1 MPGEYDDDESGGY
14 GGGGY
19 SGPAPLQLVGM
30 GEQFTTPEALEY
42 AKKILGRTV
51 DGADPMEG
59 QDYLSRVKAN
69 AETARNALIKAR
81 ERLAAQEYGRSEE
94 WLAAAAGFGSPTKT
108 GSFGETIGNVA
119 GNLIEPRRKRREFN
133 MNRDKELMN
142 IDLGLA
148 GVDDQLLNAQLEL
161 MKLKQDRDT
170 RMSTEA
176 LKILGRR
183 VGAQQEIPKRA
194 REAVDREYAK
204 DYVEFIQTGAS
215 DAAKA
220 LEELGSARDQLRGY
234 YIDEEG
240 VKRKVKGGK
249 KDSLTGPVVGTLS
262 NIPWIGKTVQD
273 VAFPESSDVQETV
286 EYTVQR
292 SLRPIL
298 GSQFTK
304 EEGERLIARVYNPR
318 LDEATNAQRLDRLIK
333 QLDRAYQAKIAA
345 ARYFEENNTLNG
357 FKGKVSWTI
366 DDIWP
371 EEGGGRTAPAARRPA
386 AAAEENNG
394 VPKSGYLPSVE
405 ELPELDYES
414 IVPAGEKLARGGR
427 VRRYAEGGE
436 VEERVPYEMPD
447 GRIIHAPPG
456 IPYERV
462 LQRYEQAV
470 GQSFKRR
477 PQDAAAPED
486 DVQEPEAG
494 EPVGFDF
501 DAPTAV
507 ELGGTAA
514 GQALL
519 GAAGGRYGMKTAHGL
534 ADLIPGHRAS
544 SAESRVLQGLEN
556 EGLSPGEWVKM
567 ITRAQRLGVPMTG
580 MDVGGIDLRALGE
593 AAMHPENP
601 ETRQVYQETLARQ
614 SGSRERVDEQINK
627 ALKPDDYFER
637 DKELKKQLKSNSRP
651 MYEELSKKYPYLK
664 SEQLIQLMN
673 TPSGKKAVKE
683 AVKAI
688 RDRPGATLGKT
699 DALGMVTKPSIE
711 FLDEVKGE
719 LDRMINNEEYSTGD
733 YKATRKG
740 KRMREIRNALR
751 DEMDL
756 LTTDPK
762 TKVSAYKEARAQYAG
777 DLELQDALRFGRH
790 EFLKLAPGE
799 VEEAIKDMNF
809 SQKDALRTGVS
820 QALFERT
827 GKTGRRVNPADK
839 VIDSSEM
846 QQKLKLLFDKPKEY
860 ELFKEAMDLEMRL
873 FDESKSTISKGK
885 NVLSKPRD
893 PNAGIL
899 KRTAKEA
906 PTLGL
911 FQPVQ
916 WVLRYFRRK
925 PELSKKESAEILRLL
940 RTNDVNELKK
950 LEARLTPKV
959 GRAAA
964 RKGRVGKATM
974 AGAAIGAAFPFLKDK
989 LGVGEA
995 EADEFGEGA
1004 VEETDDTP
1012 RFARGGLVRRPTW
1025 ERVTERVLNQTMFG
1039 GDDILS
1045 ALSERME

>member
-1 MPGEYDDDESGGY
+1 MPGEYDDESGGY
-14 GGGGY
+14 SGGY
-19 SGPAPLQLVGM
+19 SGQAPLAVMGL

-51 DGADPMEG
+51 DGADPLEG
-59 QDYLSRVKAN
+59 KDYLSRVKAN
-69 AETARNALIKAR
+69 ADTARNALIKAR

-133 MNRDKELMN
+133 LSRDKQMTEL
-142 IDLGLA
+142 DLGLA
-148 GVDDQLLNAQLEL
+148 GVDEQVLAAQLEL
-161 MKLKQDRDT
+161 MKLRQDRDT
-170 RMSTEA
+170 KLSTEA

-183 VGAQQEIPKRA
+183 IGAQQEIPKRA
-194 REAVDREYAK
+194 REAVDRAYAK

-220 LEELGSARDQLRGY
+220 LEELGGARDQLRGY
-234 YIDEEG
+234 YVDEKG
-240 VKRKVKGGK
+240 NQRKVRGGK

-262 NIPWIGKTVQD
+262 NLPWVGKTVQD

-318 LDEATNAQRLDRLIK
+318 LEEHVNAERLDRLIK
-333 QLDRAYQAKIAA
+333 QLDRAYKAKIAA
-345 ARYFEENNTLNG
+345 AQYFEEHNTLNG
-357 FKGKVSWTI
+357 FKGKVTWSINDFMPQDGTG
-366 DDIWP
+366 D
-371 EEGGGRTAPAARRPA
+371 EAPSRR
-386 AAAEENNG
+386 ETTEDNG
-394 VPKSGYLPSVE
+394 VPKSGYLPPVE

-447 GRIIHAPPG
+447 GRIINAPPG
-456 IPYERV
+456 VPYERI
-462 LQRYEQAV
+462 LQRYEQAT
-470 GQSFKRR
+470 GQSFARQ
-477 PQDAAAPED
+477 QDAAAPAPE
-486 DVQEPEAG
+486 DVQEPDEG
-494 EPVGFDF
+494 EPVGVDF

-507 ELGGTAA
+507 ELGGTAV
-514 GQALL
+514 GQGLL

-544 SAESRVLQGLEN
+544 SAENRVLQGLES
-556 EGLSPGEWVKM
+556 EGLSPSEWVKM
-567 ITRAQRLGVPMTG
+567 VTRAQRLGVPMTG

-601 ETRQVYQETLARQ
+601 ETRQLYQEAMDRQ
-614 SGSRERVDEQINK
+614 AGSRARVDEQINK
-627 ALKPDDYFER
+627 SLKPDDYFVRE
-637 DKELKKQLKSNSRP
+637 KELKTELKKNAKP
-651 MYEELSKKYPYLK
+651 MYDELSKRYPYLK
-664 SEQLIQLMN
+664 SQSLMQLMN

-683 AVKAI
+683 ATKAI
-688 RDRPGATLGKT
+688 RDRPGATLGKQ
-699 DALGMVTKPSIE
+699 DAMGMITKPSIE

-719 LDRMINNEEYSTGD
+719 LDDMINSEEMKGGE
-733 YKATRKG
+733 YKPTKKG
-740 KRMREIRNALR
+740 KRLRDLRNALR
-751 DEMDL
+751 NEVDK

-762 TKVSAYKEARAQYAG
+762 TGVSAYKEARAQYAG
-777 DLELQDALRFGRH
+777 DLEIRDALRLGRFD
-790 EFLKLAPGE
+790 FLKKPSGELAE
-799 VEEAIKDMNF
+799 LVKDMNF
-809 SQKDALRTGVS
+809 TEKDALRTGVA

-839 VIDSSEM
+839 VIDTPEM
-846 QQKLKLLFDKPKEY
+846 QEKLKLLFDKPKEY
-860 ELFKEAMDLEMRL
+860 EIFKEALELEMKL
-873 FDESKSTISKGK
+873 FDDSKSTISRGK
-885 NVLSKPRD
+885 NVLARPRD
-893 PNAGIL
+893 PNSPIPTKL
-899 KRTAKEA
+899 AKEA
-906 PTLGL
+906 PTLGITS
-911 FQPVQ
+911 PVQ

-925 PELSKKESAEILRLL
+925 PEIGKKEAAEILRIL
-940 RTNDVNELKK
+940 RTENPNELRK

-959 GRAAA
+959 GRVAA

-974 AGAAIGAAFPFLKDK
+974 AGAAIGAAFPFVKDY
-989 LGVGEA
+989 LGVEGD
-995 EADEFGEGA
+995 DEFGEN
-1004 VEETDDTP
+1004 VEEDETP
-1012 RFARGGLVRRPTW
+1012 RFARGGLVRRRPTW
-1025 ERVTERVLNQTMFG
+1025 ERVAERVLNQSMFG

-1045 ALSERME
+1045 ALSDKME

>member
-1 MPGEYDDDESGGY
+1 MPDEYDDESGGY
-14 GGGGY
+14 GGGGGGY
-19 SGPAPLQLVGM
+19 SGPAPLAIVGM

-51 DGADPMEG
+51 DGADPLEG

-108 GSFGETIGNVA
+108 GSLGETLGNVA

-133 MNRDKELMN
+133 MNRDKELTQL
-142 IDLGLA
+142 DLGLA
-148 GVDDQLLNAQLEL
+148 GVDESVLAAQLEL
-161 MKLKQDRDT
+161 MKLKQERDT
-170 RMSTEA
+170 KMSTEA

-234 YIDEEG
+234 YVDEEG
-240 VKRKVKGGK
+240 NKKRVKGGK
-249 KDSLTGPVVGTLS
+249 KDTLTGPVVGTLS
-262 NIPWIGKTVQD
+262 NLPWIGKTVQD

-318 LDEATNAQRLDRLIK
+318 LDEKTNAARLDRLIK
-333 QLDRAYQAKIAA
+333 QLERAYQAKISAA
-345 ARYFEENNTLNG
+345 KYFEEHNTLNG
-357 FKGKVSWTI
+357 FQGKVSWSI
-366 DDIWP
+366 NDFMPDS
-371 EEGGGRTAPAARRPA
+371 GGGDAPA
-386 AAAEENNG
+386 
-394 VPKSGYLPSVE
+394 PKGSAKESSAQGYLPPVE

-414 IVPAGEKLARGGR
+414 IVPAGEGLARGGR
-427 VRRYAEGGE
+427 VGYAEGGE
-436 VEERVPYEMPD
+436 VDDEGDDRVPYKMPD
-447 GRIIHAPPG
+447 GRVINAPSG
-456 IPYERV
+456 VPYERV

-470 GQSFKRR
+470 GKTFKRAA
-477 PQDAAAPED
+477 DAQEED
-486 DVQEPEAG
+486 VPDTTEAVDSITSG
-494 EPVGFDF
+494 LDM

-507 ELGGTAA
+507 ELGGSAV
-514 GQALL
+514 GQGLL
-519 GAAGGRYGMKTAHGL
+519 GAAGGRYGMRTAHAL
-534 ADLIPGHRAS
+534 ADLIPGHGMS
-544 SAESRVLQGLEN
+544 SAESRVLQALEN
-556 EGLSPGEWVKM
+556 EGLTPTEW
-567 ITRAQRLGVPMTG
+567 TRLVTKAQRLGVPVTG
-580 MDVGGIDLRALGE
+580 MDVGGIDLRSLGE

-601 ETRQVYQETLARQ
+601 ETRRVYQETVDRQ
-614 SGSRERVDEQINK
+614 AGARERVDEQINR

-637 DKELKKQLKSNSRP
+637 EKELKKQLKENARP
-651 MYEELSKKYPYLK
+651 MYDELSKKYPYLK
-664 SEQLIQLMN
+664 SEQLMQLMK

-699 DALGMVTKPSIE
+699 DAMGMVTKPSIE

-719 LDRMINNEEYSTGD
+719 LDRMISMEENATGE

-740 KRMREIRNALR
+740 QRMREIRNALR
-751 DEMDL
+751 NEMDT

-762 TKVSAYKEARAQYAG
+762 SGVSAYKEARAQYAG
-777 DLELQDALRFGRH
+777 DLEIQDALRFGRFD
-790 EFLKLAPGE
+790 FLKKPPGE
-799 VEEAIKDMNF
+799 IQDAIKEMNF
-809 SQKDALRTGVS
+809 SQLDALRTGVA

-827 GKTGRRVNPADK
+827 GKTGRRTNPADK

-846 QQKLKLLFDKPKEY
+846 KEKLKLLFDKPKQY
-860 ELFKEAMDLEMRL
+860 EIFEEALNLEMKM

-885 NVLSKPRD
+885 NVLSRPRD
-893 PNAGIL
+893 PDTGVLA
-899 KRTAKEA
+899 RTKKAAREA
-906 PTLGL
+906 PTLGITS
-911 FQPVQ
+911 PVQ
-916 WVLRYFRRK
+916 WVLRYFRRH
-925 PELSKKESAEILRLL
+925 PELGKKESAEILRIL
-940 RTNDVNELKK
+940 RENDPSELRK
-950 LEARLTPKV
+950 LEARLAPKV

-964 RKGRVGKATM
+964 RRGRVGKAT
-974 AGAAIGAAFPFLKDK
+974 AVGAALGVAYPYLKDK
-989 LGVGEA
+989 LSDE
-995 EADEFGEGA
+995 ERDEFGEDA
-1004 VEETDDTP
+1004 TTEEDDTP
-1012 RFARGGLVRRPTW
+1012 RFARGGLVRRRPTW
-1025 ERVTERVLNQTMFG
+1025 ERVTERVLNQSMFG

>member
-1 MPGEYDDDESGGY
+1 MADEYEDESSGY
-14 GGGGY
+14 GGGYTGQ
-19 SGPAPLQLVGM
+19 APLAVVGM

-51 DGADPMEG
+51 DGPDPLAG

-94 WLAAAAGFGSPTKT
+94 WLAAAAGFGSPTRT

-133 MNRDKELMN
+133 VGRDKSLMD

-148 GVDDQLLNAQLEL
+148 GVDNQVLQAQLEL

-220 LEELGSARDQLRGY
+220 LEELGGARDQLRGY

-240 VKRKVKGGK
+240 KKRRVRGGK
-249 KDSLTGPVVGTLS
+249 KDTLTGPFVGTVS
-262 NIPWIGKTVQD
+262 NLPWIGKTVQD

-318 LDEATNAQRLDRLIK
+318 LKEEVNAERLDRLIR

-345 ARYFEENNTLNG
+345 ARYFEEHNTLNG

-371 EEGGGRTAPAARRPA
+371 EERGRSAPSRAAVPVEDEPPA
-386 AAAEENNG
+386 N
-394 VPKSGYLPSVE
+394 SLPSVE

-414 IVPAGEKLARGGR
+414 IVPAGEDFAEGGL
-427 VRRYAEGGE
+427 VGYAEGGE
-436 VEERVPYEMPD
+436 VEEERVPHEMPD
-447 GRIIHAPPG
+447 GRIIHAPAG
-456 IPYERV
+456 VPYERV
-462 LQRYEQAV
+462 LQRYEKAI
-470 GQSFKRR
+470 GQSFAR
-477 PQDAAAPED
+477 PED
-486 DVQEPEAG
+486 AEAVEEPVQEPVPGDDAG
-494 EPVGFDF
+494 MDF

-507 ELGGTAA
+507 ELGGSAV
-514 GQALL
+514 GHALL
-519 GAAGGRYGMKTAHGL
+519 GAAGGRYGMKTAQGL

-556 EGLSPGEWVKM
+556 EGLSPGEWVKLV
-567 ITRAQRLGVPMTG
+567 TRAQRLGVPMTG

-601 ETRQVYQETLARQ
+601 ETRQVFQEMTARQ
-614 SGSRERVDEQINK
+614 AGTRERIDEKINK
-627 ALKPDDYFER
+627 ALKPDDYFKREKELQ
-637 DKELKKQLKSNSRP
+637 KELKANAKPLYDDLAKQ
-651 MYEELSKKYPYLK
+651 YPYLK
-664 SEQLIQLMN
+664 SQQLMQLMN

-683 AVKAI
+683 ATKAI
-688 RDRPGATLGKT
+688 RDRPGATLGKQ
-699 DALGMVTKPSIE
+699 DAMGMITKPSIE
-711 FLDEVKGE
+711 FLDAVKDE
-719 LDRMINNEEYSTGD
+719 LDDMINKEEMKGGE
-733 YKATRKG
+733 YKATKKG
-740 KRMREIRNALR
+740 KRMRDLRNALR
-751 DEMDL
+751 SEVDL

-762 TKVSAYKEARAQYAG
+762 TGVSAYKEARAQYAG
-777 DLELQDALRFGRH
+777 DLEVRDALRFGR
-790 EFLKLAPGE
+790 FDFMKLPAGE
-799 VEEAIKDMNF
+799 IAEKVKDMNF
-809 SQKDALRTGVS
+809 TERDALRTGVA

-827 GKTGRRVNPADK
+827 SKTGRRVNPADK
-839 VIDSSEM
+839 VIDSADM
-846 QQKLKLLFDKPKEY
+846 QEKLKLLFDKPKEY
-860 ELFKEAMDLEMRL
+860 EIFKEAMDLEMRM
-873 FDESKSTISKGK
+873 FDESKSTISRGK
-885 NVLSKPRD
+885 NVLSQPRD
-893 PNAGIL
+893 PNPNIL

-906 PTLGL
+906 PTLGI

-916 WVLRYFRRK
+916 WALRYFRRK
-925 PELSKKESAEILRLL
+925 PELGKKEAAEILRILK
-940 RTNDVNELKK
+940 TSDPNELRQ

-964 RKGRVGKATM
+964 RRGRVGKATM
-974 AGAAIGAAFPFLKDK
+974 AGAAIGAALPFIKDK
-989 LGVGEA
+989 LSADSG
-995 EADEFGEGA
+995 ADEFGEE
-1004 VEETDDTP
+1004 VDEDEEP
-1012 RFARGGLVRRPTW
+1012 MGFARGGLVRRRPTW
-1025 ERVTERVLNQTMFG
+1025 ERVAERVLNQSMFG

>member
-1 MPGEYDDDESGGY
+1 MPDEYDDESGYG

-30 GEQFTTPEALEY
+30 GEQFTTPEALSY

-51 DGADPMEG
+51 DGADPLEG

-94 WLAAAAGFGSPTKT
+94 WLAAAAAFGSPTKT

-133 MNRDKELMN
+133 MARDRELTQLDM
-142 IDLGLA
+142 GLA
-148 GVDDQLLNAQLEL
+148 GVDEQVLQAQLEM

-170 RMSTEA
+170 KMSTEA

-240 VKRKVKGGK
+240 TKRKVKGGK

-262 NIPWIGKTVQD
+262 NLPWVGKTVQD

-318 LDEATNAQRLDRLIK
+318 LDERVNAERLDRLIK

-357 FKGKVSWTI
+357 FKGKVAWTI

-371 EEGGGRTAPAARRPA
+371 EDGGGGRAAPSARRPA
-386 AAAEENNG
+386 AGDSE
-394 VPKSGYLPSVE
+394 VPQSGYLPSVK

-456 IPYERV
+456 VPYERV
-462 LQRYEQAV
+462 LQRYEKAI
-470 GQSFKRR
+470 GQSFA
-477 PQDAAAPED
+477 PQPEDAAAPED
-486 DVQEPEAG
+486 GAQEPEAG

-534 ADLIPGHRAS
+534 ADLLPGHRTS
-544 SAESRVLQGLEN
+544 SAESRILAGLEN
-556 EGLSPGEWVKM
+556 EGLDPSEWIKQV
-567 ITRAQRLGVPMTG
+567 TRAQRLGVPMTL
-580 MDVGGIDLRALGE
+580 MDTGGIEMRALGE

-601 ETRQVYQETLARQ
+601 ETRQVYQETVDRQ
-614 SGSRERVDEQINK
+614 AGSRQRVDEQINK
-627 ALKPDDYFER
+627 ALKPDDYFVKEKELQ
-637 DKELKKQLKSNSRP
+637 KELKANAKPL
-651 MYEELSKKYPYLK
+651 YEELAKKYPYLK
-664 SEQLIQLMN
+664 SESLMQLMN

-683 AVKAI
+683 ATKAI
-688 RDRPGATLGKT
+688 RDKPGATLGKT
-699 DALGMVTKPSIE
+699 DAMGMVTKPSIE
-711 FLDEVKGE
+711 FLDTVKDE
-719 LDRMINNEEYSTGD
+719 LDDMINKEEMSTGE
-733 YKATRKG
+733 YKATKKG
-740 KRMREIRNALR
+740 RRLRELRNALR
-751 DEMDL
+751 NEIDT

-762 TKVSAYKEARAQYAG
+762 TGVSAYKEARAQYAG
-777 DLELQDALRFGRH
+777 DLEIRDALRFGRF
-790 EFLKLAPGE
+790 EFLKKPAGE
-799 VEEAIKDMNF
+799 ITEMIKDMNF
-809 SQKDALRTGVS
+809 TEKDALRTGVA
-820 QALFERT
+820 QALYERT
-827 GKTGRRVNPADK
+827 SKTGRRVNPVDK
-839 VIDSSEM
+839 VADTADV
-846 QQKLKLLFDKPKEY
+846 QDKLKLLFDKPNEY
-860 ELFKEAMDLEMRL
+860 KIFKEALDLEMRM
-873 FDESKSTISKGK
+873 FDESKSTLSRGK
-885 NVLSKPRD
+885 QALSTVRD
-893 PNAGIL
+893 PNERFAT
-899 KRTAKEA
+899 KVVKKA
-906 PTLGL
+906 PTLGITS
-911 FQPVQ
+911 PVQ
-916 WVLRYFRRK
+916 WFLRLIRRK
-925 PELSKKESAEILRLL
+925 PELGKKESAEILRVL
-940 RTNDVNELKK
+940 RMNDPAELRR
-950 LEARLTPKV
+950 LEARLLPKV

-974 AGAAIGAAFPFLKDK
+974 AGAALGAAFPFLKDK
-989 LGVGEA
+989 LGGDE
-995 EADEFGEGA
+995 EGPSEFSDEIDADEE
-1004 VEETDDTP
+1004 VP
-1012 RFARGGLVRRPTW
+1012 RFGRGGLVRRPTW
-1025 ERVTERVLNQTMFG
+1025 ERVTERVLNQSMFG

-1045 ALSERME
+1045 ALSDRMD

>member
-1 MPGEYDDDESGGY
+1 MAGEYEDESY
-14 GGGGY
+14 GGGG
-19 SGPAPLQLVGM
+19 SGYAGPPGLAVLGM

-42 AKKILGRTV
+42 AKKILGKTV
-51 DGADPMEG
+51 DGPDPLEG
-59 QDYLSRVKAN
+59 QDYMSRVKAN

-81 ERLAAQEYGRSEE
+81 QKLAAQEYGRGEE
-94 WLAAAAGFGSPTKT
+94 WLAAAAGFGSPTQT
-108 GSFGETIGNVA
+108 GSFGETLGNVA
-119 GNLIEPRRKRREFN
+119 GNLIEPRRKRREFEQG
-133 MNRDKELMN
+133 RDKQLLEL
-142 IDLGLA
+142 DLGLA
-148 GVDDQLLNAQLEL
+148 GVDESVLAAQLEL

-183 VGAQQEIPKRA
+183 VGAQQEIPKKA
-194 REAVDREYAK
+194 REAVDKAYAP
-204 DYVEFIQTGAS
+204 DYVEFVQTGAS

-220 LEELGSARDQLRGY
+220 LEELKGARDQLRGY

-240 VKRKVKGGK
+240 KKRLVRGGK

-262 NIPWIGKTVQD
+262 NLPWIGKTVQD

-318 LDEATNAQRLDRLIK
+318 LDESKNAERLDRLIK
-333 QLDRAYQAKIAA
+333 QLERAYQAKIAA
-345 ARYFEENNTLNG
+345 ATYFEEHNTLNG

-371 EEGGGRTAPAARRPA
+371 EEGGGGRSVPPARRGAPV
-386 AAAEENNG
+386 EEGSG
-394 VPKSGYLPSVE
+394 VPQSGYLPPVE

-447 GRIIHAPPG
+447 GRIVHAPPG

-462 LQRYEQAV
+462 LQRYEQATR
-470 GQSFKRR
+470 QSFARE
-477 PQDAAAPED
+477 PEDAAAPENA
-486 DVQEPEAG
+486 VQEPDAG
-494 EPVGFDF
+494 EPVGIDF

-567 ITRAQRLGVPMTG
+567 VTRAQRLGVPMTG

-601 ETRQVYQETLARQ
+601 ETRQVYQETLERQ
-614 SGSRERVDEQINK
+614 AGTRERVDEQINK
-627 ALKPDDYFER
+627 ALKPDDYFTRE
-637 DKELKKQLKSNSRP
+637 KELKKELKANSKP
-651 MYEELSKKYPYLK
+651 MYDELSKKYPYLK
-664 SEQLIQLMN
+664 SEQLMQLMK

-688 RDRPGATLGKT
+688 RDRPGSTLGKT
-699 DALGMVTKPSIE
+699 DAMGMVTKPSIE

-719 LDRMINNEEYSTGD
+719 LDRMITMEENATGE
-733 YKATRKG
+733 YKATRRG
-740 KRMREIRNALR
+740 SRLRELRNALR
-751 DEMDL
+751 NEMDT
-756 LTTDPK
+756 LTTDAK
-762 TKVSAYKEARAQYAG
+762 TGVSAYKEARAQYAG
-777 DLELQDALRFGRH
+777 DLEIQDALRFGRH
-790 EFLKLAPGE
+790 DFLKLAPGE
-799 VEEAIKDMNF
+799 VEDAIKEMNF
-809 SQKDALRTGVS
+809 SQKDALRTGVA

-860 ELFKEAMDLEMRL
+860 EIFKEALDLEMRL

-925 PELSKKESAEILRLL
+925 PELSKKESAEILRIL

-964 RKGRVGKATM
+964 RRGRVGKATM
-974 AGAAIGAAFPFLKDK
+974 AGAALGAAFPFLKDK
-989 LGVGEA
+989 LGGDE
-995 EADEFGEGA
+995 EGPSEFSDEIDADEE
-1004 VEETDDTP
+1004 VP

-1025 ERVTERVLNQTMFG
+1025 ERVTERVLNQSMFG

-1045 ALSERME
+1045 ALTDRMD

>member
-1 MPGEYDDDESGGY
+1 MPDEYDDNQG

-19 SGPAPLQLVGM
+19 AGPAPLAVLGM

-51 DGADPMEG
+51 DGADPLEG
-59 QDYLSRVKAN
+59 QDYLARVKAN

-94 WLAAAAGFGSPTKT
+94 WLAAAAGFGSPTRT
-108 GSFGETIGNVA
+108 GSFGETLGNVA

-133 MNRDKELMN
+133 LNRDKQLMEV
-142 IDLGLA
+142 DMGLA
-148 GVDDQLLNAQLEL
+148 GVDEQVLAAQLEL
-161 MKLKQDRDT
+161 MKLKQERDT
-170 RMSTEA
+170 KMSTEA

-194 REAVDREYAK
+194 QEAVDREYAK

-220 LEELGSARDQLRGY
+220 LEELGSSRDQLRGY
-234 YIDEEG
+234 YVDEKG
-240 VKRKVKGGK
+240 VKHKVRGGK
-249 KDSLTGPVVGTLS
+249 NDALTGPIVGTLS
-262 NIPWIGKTVQD
+262 NLPWIGKTVQD

-318 LDEATNAQRLDRLIK
+318 LKEEINAERLDRLIR
-333 QLDRAYQAKIAA
+333 QLERAYQAKIAA
-345 ARYFEENNTLNG
+345 ARYFEAHNTLQG

-371 EEGGGRTAPAARRPA
+371 EGGGGSAPAAA
-386 AAAEENNG
+386 QEDSEERD
-394 VPKSGYLPSVE
+394 VPQSGYLPPVE

-414 IVPAGEKLARGGR
+414 IVPAGEKLARGGLAG
-427 VRRYAEGGE
+427 YAEGGE
-436 VEERVPYEMPD
+436 VDEEDDRVPHKMPD
-447 GRIIHAPPG
+447 GRVINAPAG
-456 IPYERV
+456 VPYERV

-470 GQSFKRR
+470 GKTFK
-477 PQDAAAPED
+477 PAMDEQEED
-486 DVQEPEAG
+486 VPSTADIVDEVDVG
-494 EPVGFDF
+494 LDM

-507 ELGGTAA
+507 DLAGTAA
-514 GQALL
+514 GQSLL
-519 GAAGGRYGMKTAHGL
+519 GAAGGRYGMRSAHAL
-534 ADLIPGHRAS
+534 ADLIPGHRMS
-544 SAESRVLQGLEN
+544 SAESRVLQALEN
-556 EGLSPGEWVKM
+556 EGLTPTEW
-567 ITRAQRLGVPMTG
+567 TRLVTKAQRLGVPVTG

-601 ETRQVYQETLARQ
+601 ETRQAYQETLERQ
-614 SGSRERVDEQINK
+614 AGSRERVDEQINR
-627 ALKPDDYFER
+627 ALKPDDYFARE
-637 DKELKKQLKSNSRP
+637 KELKKELKANARP

-664 SEQLIQLMN
+664 SEQLMQLMK

-719 LDRMINNEEYSTGD
+719 LDRMISMEENATGE

-740 KRMREIRNALR
+740 QRMREIRNALR
-751 DEMDL
+751 NEMDT

-762 TKVSAYKEARAQYAG
+762 TGVSAYKEARAQYAG
-777 DLELQDALRFGRH
+777 DLEVQDALRFGRF
-790 EFLKLAPGE
+790 EFMKKPPGE
-799 VEEAIKDMNF
+799 VQDAIKDMNF
-809 SQKDALRTGVS
+809 SQLDALRTGVA

-827 GKTGRRVNPADK
+827 GKTGRRTNPADK

-846 QQKLKLLFDKPKEY
+846 KEKLKLLFDKPKQY
-860 ELFKEAMDLEMRL
+860 EIFEEALNLEMRM

-885 NVLSKPRD
+885 NVLSRPRD
-893 PNAGIL
+893 PDTGVLA
-899 KRTAKEA
+899 RTKKAAREA
-906 PTLGL
+906 PTLGINS
-911 FQPVQ
+911 PVQ
-916 WVLRYFRRK
+916 WVLRYFRRH
-925 PELSKKESAEILRLL
+925 PELGKKESAEILRIL
-940 RTNDVNELKK
+940 RESDPAELRK
-950 LEARLTPKV
+950 LEAKLAPKV

-964 RKGRVGKATM
+964 RRGRVGKAT
-974 AGAAIGAAFPFLKDK
+974 AVGAALGATYPFVKDK
-989 LGVGEA
+989 LAA
-995 EADEFGEGA
+995 EGADEFGEGA
-1004 VEETDDTP
+1004 VEEEDDTP
-1012 RFARGGLVRRPTW
+1012 RFARGGLVRRRPTW
-1025 ERVTERVLNQTMFG
+1025 ERITERVLNQSMFG

-1045 ALSERME
+1045 GLSERME